1 MYIMDLEAHVQLKMK
16 ENVFLSRQA
25 KDLVCKLIV
34 ADPDKRLSAKQALVE
49 PWFEQRITRE
59 SCSLLNK
66 AQSSLKERQLRKSL
80 GIQHEFERM
89 PIWVM
94 RMTELLKSGIDYNA
108 TQLKRS
114 TSLSDPNNHYFASMQ
129 KQILDHG
136 GRVRMGSYAMLST
149 IKKVNQPVEETSSS
163 PKSDSNV

>member
-1 MYIMDLEAHVQLKMK
+1 M
-16 ENVFLSRQA
+16 F
-25 KDLVCKLIV
+25 CKLIF

-108 TQLKRS
+108 T
-114 TSLSDPNNHYFASMQ
+114 
-129 KQILDHG
+129 
-136 GRVRMGSYAMLST
+136 
-149 IKKVNQPVEETSSS
+149 
-163 PKSDSNV
+163 